1 MLAGRIAGARAYE
14 GIYGKSQS
22 AEAIVA
28 EAREELRTLRSGSTG
43 ERIRWGRERVIR
55 EIESC

>member
-14 GIYGKSQS
+14 GIHGKSDKA
-22 AEAIVA
+22 AEIVA

-43 ERIRWGRERVIR
+43 ERIRWGRERVLK
-55 EIESC
+55 EAGAC